1 MVTVML
7 VTSLCLWLFLDV
19 ENKKSVFVC
28 WWHSDRSPTSESR
41 IWWIIYVGSP
51 KMVDPGKSW
60 SLRYSLTV
68 WAILETVAL
77 IFELISSEFIFI
89 GRTRFR
95 LNLGSLGS
103 ILFATFKIKN
113 YNADC
118 SFFYIFTS
126 WHRNEF
132 KIMFLIIIIY
142 TWRYSWWFKL
152 SFKMTLLF

>member
-1 MVTVML
+1 MLRKEYVCNIFLHVGDIPIGHRHHHMPDCGVGHRYVML
-7 VTSLCLWLFLDV
+7 EARKWAIL
-19 ENKKSVFVC
+19 ENHNRC
-28 WWHSDRSPTSESR
+28 DT
-41 IWWIIYVGSP
+41 
-51 KMVDPGKSW
+51 
-60 SLRYSLTV
+60 
-68 WAILETVAL
+68 AILETVAL
-77 IFELISSEFIFI
+77 VFELISSEFIFI

-103 ILFATFKIKN
+103 IQFATFKIKN

-126 WHRNEF
+126 WHRHEF

-152 SFKMTLLF
+152 SFKMTLLI